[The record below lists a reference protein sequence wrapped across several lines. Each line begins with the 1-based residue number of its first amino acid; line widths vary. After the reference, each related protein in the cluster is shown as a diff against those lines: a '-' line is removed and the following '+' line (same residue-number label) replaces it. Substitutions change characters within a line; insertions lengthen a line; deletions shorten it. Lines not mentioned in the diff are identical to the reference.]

1 MSKRPLI
8 DCTAFFPSSLLL
20 LGHVQWLAG
29 WTDGWM
35 DRWVNVPL
43 CRGVGELSSHPVS
56 FCLSPTEHP
65 TLQVSLRQ
73 CLCKQLLFYELH
85 QEAVVNL
92 RKAPGCP
99 YVWLSPAG
107 FLTGQRGGVGGLP
120 ELEHPG
126 LDWAGSLR
134 LPRHCVW
141 NLQPSSLFPSG
152 FLVVWLWRL

>member
-1 MSKRPLI
+1 
-8 DCTAFFPSSLLL
+8 
-20 LGHVQWLAG
+20 
-29 WTDGWM
+29 M

-85 QEAVVNL
+85 QEDVVNL

-126 LDWAGSLR
+126 LDWAGESQASQALR
-134 LPRHCVW
+134 LESAA
-141 NLQPSSLFPSG
+141 LFSLPIWLPG
-152 FLVVWLWRL
+152 GLAVETVVSASQLWLALHRIAVPEWWWVI